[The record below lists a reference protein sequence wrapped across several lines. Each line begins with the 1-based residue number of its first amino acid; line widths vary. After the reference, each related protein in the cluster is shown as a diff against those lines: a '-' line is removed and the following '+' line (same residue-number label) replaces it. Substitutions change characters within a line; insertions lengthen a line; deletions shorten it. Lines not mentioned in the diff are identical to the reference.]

1 MSKQH
6 DSEGFMSTPLES
18 AGARPKYHYYQ
29 DSEDNEVRFQEADE
43 EYQRLKA
50 DFARIARARRTS
62 PHSRSDSSKSPSPLG
77 RQSQRRSTNLP
88 KFRIA
93 TFYATD
99 VELWFNQIETQFALH
114 QINDDDERYSLTC
127 AALSG
132 EVASDV
138 RDVLLQPSRSHKYE
152 SLKAI
157 LIERRGLT
165 TPERVNKVISGE
177 RMGTDIPS
185 RFLRRLQKGAGSGP
199 RAVVGKAVIRQAFIR
214 QMPASIRA
222 HLVTQPDSATLESLA
237 VLADRALAAE
247 EDVEESKPWVAE
259 IKVEETT
266 KLVGLLE
273 DLSRRI
279 KKLETVTT
287 SERKR
292 NKGRGRVN
300 NNYTPAPTFASNVQA
315 SGFVHN
321 QPGNYNNYTP
331 TPTFTPNVQATE
343 FVNKPNICNN
353 AQQNNRPHAP
363 PPQTPQNNVAQPTD
377 TATAQVCYHHQTY
390 GEKARLCSE
399 PCSYYVTLGQREVTN
414 IALSHSKLLYVAD
427 EGHKCKYLID
437 TGAAVSV
444 LPKSC
449 ANGISDADSLPL
461 VAANNSTIHTY
472 GNCKRVVD
480 AGLKREYPW
489 TFIVADVQQPIIRA
503 DFLIHYNLLVD
514 LRSRCL
520 RDMRTG
526 LAFAASL
533 SSIKPLSL
541 NRVDTVQNEYTKLLG
556 QFPEL
561 TRPTTKGETGKH
573 GITHKMCLHDHDD

>member
-1 MSKQH
+1 MGF
-6 DSEGFMSTPLES
+6 DSERQTKHINAL
-18 AGARPKYHYYQ
+18 
-29 DSEDNEVRFQEADE
+29 
-43 EYQRLKA
+43 A
-50 DFARIARARRTS
+50 DFARIARARRMS
-62 PHSRSDSSKSPSPLG
+62 PHSRSDSSRSPSPLR

-138 RDVLLQPSRSHKYE
+138 RDVLLQPFRSHKYE

-157 LIERRGLT
+157 LIERRSLT

-177 RMGTDIPS
+177 RIGTDIPS
-185 RFLRRLQKGAGSGP
+185 RFLRRLQKAAGSGP

-222 HLVTQPDSATLESLA
+222 HLVIQPDSATLES
-237 VLADRALAAE
+237 LADRALAAE
-247 EDVEESKPWVAE
+247 EDVEESKPGVAE
-259 IKVEETT
+259 IKVKETT

-279 KKLETVTT
+279 KKLETMTT
-287 SERKR
+287 SVRKR

-300 NNYTPAPTFASNVQA
+300 
-315 SGFVHN
+315 
-321 QPGNYNNYTP
+321 NNYTP

-343 FVNKPNICNN
+343 FVNKPNICTN

-377 TATAQVCYHHQTY
+377 TATAQVCYYHQTY

-399 PCSYYVTLGQREVTN
+399 PCSYYVTLGQREVAN

-427 EGHKCKYLID
+427 KGHKCKYLID

-461 VAANNSTIHTY
+461 VAPNNSTIHTY
-472 GNCKRVVD
+472 GNCKCVVD
-480 AGLKREYPW
+480 VGLKREYPW
-489 TFIVADVQQPIIRA
+489 TFIVADVQQPIIGA

-514 LRSRCL
+514 LRS
-520 RDMRTG
+520 
-526 LAFAASL
+526 
-533 SSIKPLSL
+533 
-541 NRVDTVQNEYTKLLG
+541 
-556 QFPEL
+556 
-561 TRPTTKGETGKH
+561 
-573 GITHKMCLHDHDD
+573 